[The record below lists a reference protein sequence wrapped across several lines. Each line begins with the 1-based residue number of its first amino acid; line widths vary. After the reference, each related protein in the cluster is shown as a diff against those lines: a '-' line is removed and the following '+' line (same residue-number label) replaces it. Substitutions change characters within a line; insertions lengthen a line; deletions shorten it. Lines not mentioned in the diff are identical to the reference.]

1 MVKYREILR
10 LIAMGVSQESVAFS
24 CGCAQSTVSDVIR
37 AARARGL
44 SWPLP
49 EEMDDAAIR
58 SVIYPKRSRK
68 ATDKAAID
76 FEHVARELGRR
87 GMTLSLLWNEY
98 CDSAVSRG
106 EEPYM
111 YSAFCR
117 EYRKWAQAHDVRM
130 RIDHRPAETIQVD
143 WVGDTAEVVDPD
155 TGELLRV
162 YVFAGCLPYSNYLF
176 AEGFYRTDEQVS
188 SNPLRYQQSAE
199 SGTASQRAWYPG

>member
-111 YSAFCR
+111 YSAF
-117 EYRKWAQAHDVRM
+117 
-130 RIDHRPAETIQVD
+130 
-143 WVGDTAEVVDPD
+143 
-155 TGELLRV
+155 
-162 YVFAGCLPYSNYLF
+162 
-176 AEGFYRTDEQVS
+176 
-188 SNPLRYQQSAE
+188 
-199 SGTASQRAWYPG
+199 